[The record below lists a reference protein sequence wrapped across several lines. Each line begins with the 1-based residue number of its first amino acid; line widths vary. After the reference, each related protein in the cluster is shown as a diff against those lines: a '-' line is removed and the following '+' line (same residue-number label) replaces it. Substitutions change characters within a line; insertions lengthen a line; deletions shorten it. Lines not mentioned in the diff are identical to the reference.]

1 MEESGN
7 TMSEKG
13 TTMTTTTHLQGTLSA
28 GRPRTGHAAPLFTG
42 GVEAF
47 LKRLRD
53 SLRRSRAT
61 AAEIDQSLD
70 RRNEDLRQLMAV
82 HTPRVL

>member
-1 MEESGN
+1 
-7 TMSEKG
+7 
-13 TTMTTTTHLQGTLSA
+13 MTTTTHLQRTLSA
-28 GRPRTGHAAPLFTG
+28 SRSRLGHVAPLLIR

-47 LKRLRD
+47 LERLRD
-53 SLRRSRAT
+53 SLRRSRAA

-82 HTPRVL
+82 HTPRVP

>member
-1 MEESGN
+1 
-7 TMSEKG
+7 
-13 TTMTTTTHLQGTLSA
+13 MTTTTHLQRTLSA
-28 GRPRTGHAAPLFTG
+28 SRSRMGHAVPLFIR

-47 LKRLRD
+47 LERLRN

-82 HTPRVL
+82 HTPRVP